1 VRGAHR
7 LGPSLAVA
15 CALVASA
22 LAGTARAEETAPAA
36 KWPRRSVAAAA
47 SEKAVKVS
55 VALRDVLASP
65 ASEKLG
71 NGLLHTLTVRVALHD
86 ESDGRLVTASARSCR
101 VRFDLWDEVYRVQ
114 VEAPGDARNLA
125 FLAVDGVARQC
136 AELKEFPLPL
146 RAPLVPGRSYF
157 VSVRADVNPADPE
170 MIEHLRRWVTGA
182 SPTRTGGDALFG
194 SLLGLFVRDFA
205 KSERTLLFRG
215 APFAAP

>member
-1 VRGAHR
+1 MSASAPRSA
-7 LGPSLAVA
+7 PLALA
-15 CALVASA
+15 LALVAFA
-22 LAGTARAEETAPAA
+22 TPARAEETAPPS
-36 KWPRRSVAAAA
+36 KWARRAVVAAAG
-47 SEKAVKVS
+47 EKAVKVS
-55 VALRDVLASP
+55 VALRDLLASP
-65 ASEKLG
+65 AAEKLG

-86 ESDGRLVTASARSCR
+86 ESDGRLVAASARSCR

-136 AELKEFPLPL
+136 AELKEFPLPI
-146 RAPLVPGRSYF
+146 RAPLATGRSYF
-157 VSVRADVNPADPE
+157 VSIRADVNPADPE

-182 SPTRTGGDALFG
+182 SPARTGGDALFG
-194 SLLGLFVRDFA
+194 SVLGLFVRDFA

>member
-1 VRGAHR
+1 MSAAPRAAV
-7 LGPSLAVA
+7 LAI
-15 CALVASA
+15 A
-22 LAGTARAEETAPAA
+22 LAIAAPARAEEPPPPA
-36 KWPRRSVAAAA
+36 KWARRTVAAAA
-47 SEKAVKVS
+47 SEKGVKVS
-55 VALRDVLASP
+55 VSLRDLLASP
-65 ASEKLG
+65 AAEKLA

-86 ESDGRLVTASARSCR
+86 ESDGRLVAASARSCR

-136 AELKEFPLPL
+136 AELKDFPLPI

-194 SLLGLFVRDFA
+194 SVLGLFVRDFA